1 MAQLELGTISNV
13 ATLLGGKRVLK
24 RALTAPLDIQA
35 MVREGLPFGALDA
48 VIQTL
53 GIPVAEV
60 TKVLGLATRTMAR
73 RRDQQIL
80 TPVES
85 DRLYRFARVACLAI
99 EVLGSAE
106 KARQWLERPNR
117 ALGGETPLGF
127 LDTDIG
133 ARQVEAVLGRIAHG
147 VFS

>member
-1 MAQLELGTISNV
+1 MAQLEWGASSGV

-24 RALTAPLDIQA
+24 RALTAPLDMQA

-73 RRDQQIL
+73 RRDRQAL
-80 TPVES
+80 TPM
-85 DRLYRFARVACLAI
+85 
-99 EVLGSAE
+99 
-106 KARQWLERPNR
+106 
-117 ALGGETPLGF
+117 
-127 LDTDIG
+127 
-133 ARQVEAVLGRIAHG
+133 
-147 VFS
+147 